1 MKGLIVDTS
10 INKAYAAA
18 FDGDNISVSF
28 LASGVSTAS
37 AIQPAAEKALSD
49 LGLRKEELDG
59 VSAVV
64 GPGSFTGIRI
74 GVSFINAFAFALGI
88 PRFRFTAFDVL
99 REAVPNA
106 PAYAV
111 DAGHQSAYASLSE
124 PDGSFS
130 DENVPLAELPEGT
143 VFQAQV
149 EEKLPQAAL
158 ALLSRAIDQHVY
170 ALCAP
175 SYLTDLLRPY
185 YMRKSQAERMKEQGN
200 V

>member
-10 INKAYAAA
+10 INEAYAAA
-18 FDGDNISVSF
+18 FDGERSSVVF
-28 LASGVSTAS
+28 LSSGVSTAS
-37 AIQPAAEKALSD
+37 AIQPATEKALSD

-88 PRFRFTAFDVL
+88 PRFRLTAFDL
-99 REAVPNA
+99 LQEASPNA

-111 DAGHQSAYASLSE
+111 DAGHQSAYARVAA
-124 PDGSFS
+124 PDGVFTDTNLALS
-130 DENVPLAELPEGT
+130 DLPEGT
-143 VFQAQV
+143 VFRNCVA
-149 EEKLPQAAL
+149 ERLPQAAL